1 MELSEIKS
9 RLEQLGYSTV
19 SSSDE
24 ELIQFSI
31 QKISEHIQNFCNV
44 SEIPSGLKYQ
54 SIDAVCGEFLKIK
67 KATGKLE
74 GYDLEQG
81 VAAIKLGD
89 TNVSFSGQSS
99 EDQFNALVSHLSSEL
114 ERDLSCFRKIC
125 W

>member
-81 VAAIKLGD
+81 VTAIKLGD